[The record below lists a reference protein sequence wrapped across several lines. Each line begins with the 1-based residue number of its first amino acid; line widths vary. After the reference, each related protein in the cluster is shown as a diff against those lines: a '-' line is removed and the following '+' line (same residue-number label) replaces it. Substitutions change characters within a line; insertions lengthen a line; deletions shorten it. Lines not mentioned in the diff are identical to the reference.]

1 MTVSIGV
8 ICIKADALNFSPS
21 RSSSILADGVGPHWE
36 DGTRMADVSTAP
48 DFSMVEQADKTS
60 TQNIINGFIT
70 RPLDAGRC
78 ACFFGPL
85 SRALETSIFLQW
97 LHHAPTFSSD
107 WPVLELR

>member
-60 TQNIINGFIT
+60 TQNITKGFII
-70 RPLDAGRC
+70 RPWGACRC
-78 ACFFGPL
+78 AYFFGPL
-85 SRALETSIFLQW
+85 SRAQGTSISLQW
-97 LHHAPTFSSD
+97 PRRVLTFSSD
-107 WPVLELR
+107 WPVPGLR